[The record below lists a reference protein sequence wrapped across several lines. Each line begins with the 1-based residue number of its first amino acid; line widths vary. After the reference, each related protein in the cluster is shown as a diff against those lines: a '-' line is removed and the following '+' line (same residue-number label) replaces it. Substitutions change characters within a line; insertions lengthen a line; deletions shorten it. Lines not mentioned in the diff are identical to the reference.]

1 MANEAVVLIALP
13 LLVSVNQWMF
23 TRTVA
28 RVDPHLIPVVS
39 RRRVQW
45 LLAHSARIYAASALV
60 VLGGLVLQAALLLR

>member
-1 MANEAVVLIALP
+1 VANEAVALIALP
-13 LLVSVNQWMF
+13 LLVSLNQWMF

-45 LLAHSARIYAASALV
+45 LVAHSARIYAASAL
-60 VLGGLVLQAALLLR
+60 LIMGGLVLQAGLLLR